1 MPFFLR
7 DAVAENG
14 LVDVRGDS
22 GANQAL
28 ELDPTVTRAA
38 RDRWG
43 GMSVFGRSRVMTG
56 AVLAA
61 MTVVGVASAAQ
72 AADQPQPVHVY
83 TDTSEGVV
91 IADNQA
97 VIPLAAQYYAI
108 GAAG

>member
-61 MTVVGVASAAQ
+61 MTVVESP
-72 AADQPQPVHVY
+72 PQPRPP
-83 TDTSEGVV
+83 TSRNRCTCTQTRARGR
-91 IADNQA
+91 DRRQPGSY
-97 VIPLAAQYYAI
+97 PLAAQYYAI